1 MKVEELMTRE
11 VITIDKDRKLS
22 DALELM
28 EKHRISRLVVVNNGK
43 IVGMVTD
50 KDILEVMGSSKYANK
65 LPSSLHVSTAMSRG
79 LITVDKDADVR
90 EAAELMLKHKIR
102 SLPVVNE
109 GELVGIV
116 TTTDLLKPLQ
126 DSEQRIDEVMTKQVI
141 TVSPEDR
148 AIHARRLMLDNG
160 ISRLVV
166 VEEGRIAGI
175 LTERQ
180 LGRALGAFKTAA
192 DSKQA
197 SRVRNLIV
205 EDIMTQVV
213 VTLRSDSTVG
223 EAARLMLERGFS
235 GIPIVDD
242 KDNLVGIVTKTDL
255 VKLLTRDAT

>member
-1 MKVEELMTRE
+1 MKIEELMTKE
-11 VITIDKDRKLS
+11 VVTIDKDRKLS

-28 EKHRISRLVVVNNGK
+28 EKHRISRLVVVNEGK

-50 KDILEVMGSSKYANK
+50 KDILEVMGSSRYAKK
-65 LPSSLHVSTAMSRG
+65 LPSSLHVSTAMSKG
-79 LITVDKDADVR
+79 VITIGKNANVA
-90 EAAELMLKHKIR
+90 EAARLMLEHKIK
-102 SLPVVNE
+102 SLPVVNDD
-109 GELVGIV
+109 ELVGIV

-126 DSEQRIDEVMTKQVI
+126 DSEEGVEKVMTRQVI

-180 LGRALGAFKTAA
+180 LGRALGAFKSAA

-197 SRVRNLIV
+197 NRVRNLIV
-205 EDIMTQVV
+205 EDVMTQTV
-213 VTLRSDSTVG
+213 VTLSNDSTVG
-223 EAARLMLERGFS
+223 EAASLMLERGFS
-235 GIPIVDD
+235 GIPIVDSSD
-242 KDNLVGIVTKTDL
+242 SLVGIVTKTDL
-255 VKLLTRDAT
+255 VKLLA